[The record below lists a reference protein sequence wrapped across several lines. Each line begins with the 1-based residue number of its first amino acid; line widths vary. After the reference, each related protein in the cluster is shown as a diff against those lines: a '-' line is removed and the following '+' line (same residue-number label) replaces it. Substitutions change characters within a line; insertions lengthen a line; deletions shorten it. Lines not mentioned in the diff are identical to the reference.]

1 MFGFFK
7 INEDLFYKEL
17 LSDEINENRIQ
28 KYIDKGIDLNKKD
41 EKGNTI
47 LFTLVA
53 KRKLEA
59 VKSF

>member
-17 LSDEINENRIQ
+17 LSDNIDIDKIQ
-28 KYIDKGIDLNKKD
+28 KLINKGINLNKRD
-41 EKGNTI
+41 EKGRTI

-53 KRKLEA
+53 KKN
-59 VKSF
+59 